1 MNFPG
6 KFEQDSS
13 LSHFSMHADLGSF
26 SLDGH
31 ANTVTIPNGHLLF
44 SGDYERS
51 GLDLIVSDHDHRVV
65 IHDYFRGEKRPTLVS
80 PEGAPL
86 DPKVIEALTGH
97 DAYAQAAGTAPAA
110 KVVGH
115 VVKMT
120 GSASIVRNG
129 VTIDAN
135 NGDTVYQ
142 SDVVQTGS
150 GSTLGLVLIDG
161 TTFNLTANARMMLND
176 LTYDG
181 TSTSLLTLVTAS
193 ASNTS
198 LFTLVQGAASFVAG
212 QVAKTGDMKVA
223 TPVAVIGIRG
233 TAVILDISSTDGKV
247 SISVVDQQDG
257 QIHAV
262 QVFNSVPVAGQPGVW
277 TSGDLIGT
285 VTSNGPALTVAP
297 AANFQVVVQESNKT
311 TAQVAQEFSTFQ
323 QVLTT
328 YDLGKQ
334 LAPNTPPPSDGK
346 RGDANPQSTTKFA
359 GSSTPPIELT
369 STQLITTASAQHLD
383 ANTETAIA
391 VTGSSSVSVTPTQ
404 SLSLLQVPIVQV
416 PPTTVAI
423 TSPAAV
429 GNIINQSDVAAGFI
443 ISGTATAGNSAVNG
457 QTATIAIIDSSNV
470 VKYTYTTTVTNGAW
484 SVNVTAAQ
492 AQALPDGSYIIKAT
506 VSDAVGNTATTVTQ
520 AITVD
525 AVPPAVAIVTIE
537 GGDNIINA
545 AEAAGGVQISGTAEI
560 GSTLAVNG
568 SAVTVDGTGHWTTA
582 VTPAGQGALVVTAV
596 ATDAAGNS
604 SSTSTTLTVDTIAPP
619 VATPV
624 TLVAGTED
632 TAYTITAATLLAG
645 ATDVDGPSLSI
656 TSVNVASGGGNLV
669 NNGNGT
675 WSYTPAVNYNGPVSF
690 SYTASDG
697 SLRSSST
704 ASVTL
709 AAVNDAPVAT
719 PVTLAAGTEDTA
731 YTITA
736 ATLLAGVSDVDGPSL
751 SITAVSVAS
760 GGGSLV
766 NNGNGTWSYKPAANY
781 NGPVSFNYTA
791 SDGSLS
797 ANSTASLT
805 LAAVNDAPVA
815 TPVALVAGTE
825 DTAYTITAATLLAGV
840 SDVDGPS
847 LSITA
852 VSVASGGGSLV
863 NNGNG
868 TWSYTPAAN
877 YNGPVSFNYTASDG
891 SLSANSTASLTLAA
905 VNDAPVATPV
915 ALAAGTEDTAYTITA
930 ATLLAGVSDV
940 D

>member
-26 SLDGH
+26 ALDGH

-44 SGDYERS
+44 SGNYERS
-51 GLDLIVSDHDHRVV
+51 GLDLIVSDQDHRVV
-65 IHDYFRGEKRPTLVS
+65 IHDYFRGEQRPTLVS

-115 VVKMT
+115 VVKTT
-120 GSASIVRNG
+120 GSASVVRNG
-129 VTIDAN
+129 VTIDVN

-142 SDVVQTGS
+142 NDVVQTGS

-161 TTFNLTANARMMLND
+161 ATFNLTANARMMLND

-181 TSTSLLTLVTAS
+181 TSTSLLTLVAAS

-247 SISVVDQQDG
+247 SISVVNQQDG
-257 QIHAV
+257 QTHDV
-262 QVFNSVPVAGQPGVW
+262 QVFKCVPVVAGQPGVC

-285 VTSNGPALTVAP
+285 VNSNGPALTVTP

-359 GSSTPPIELT
+359 GSSTPPIEST
-369 STQLITTASAQHLD
+369 STQLITTASVQHLD
-383 ANTETAIA
+383 ANTETTIV

-404 SLSLLQVPIVQV
+404 SLSLLQVPIAL

-429 GNIINQSDVAAGFI
+429 GNIINQSEVAAGFT
-443 ISGTATAGNSAVNG
+443 ISGTATAGSMLVNG
-457 QTATIAIIDSSNV
+457 QTATITIVDSSNV
-470 VKYTYTTTVTNGAW
+470 VKYTYTTIVANGAW
-484 SVNVTAAQ
+484 SVIVPAAQ
-492 AQALPDGSYIIKAT
+492 AQALADGDYIIKAT

-525 AVPPAVAIVTIE
+525 TVPPAVAIVTIE

-545 AEAAGGVQISGTAEI
+545 AEAAGGIQISGTAEI

-596 ATDAAGNS
+596 AADAAGNS
-604 SSTSTTLTVDTIAPP
+604 STTSTTLTVDTIAPA
-619 VATPV
+619 VAITTIEGGDNLINAAEAAGGIQVSGTAEIGSTLAVNGTAVTVDGTGHWTTSVTPAGQGALVV
-624 TLVAGTED
+624 TAV
-632 TAYTITAATLLAG
+632 
-645 ATDVDGPSLSI
+645 ATDV
-656 TSVNVASGGGNLV
+656 
-669 NNGNGT
+669 
-675 WSYTPAVNYNGPVSF
+675 
-690 SYTASDG
+690 
-697 SLRSSST
+697 
-704 ASVTL
+704 
-709 AAVNDAPVAT
+709 
-719 PVTLAAGTEDTA
+719 AG
-731 YTITA
+731 
-736 ATLLAGVSDVDGPSL
+736 
-751 SITAVSVAS
+751 
-760 GGGSLV
+760 
-766 NNGNGTWSYKPAANY
+766 
-781 NGPVSFNYTA
+781 
-791 SDGSLS
+791 
-797 ANSTASLT
+797 NSTSTSTTLT
-805 LAAVNDAPVA
+805 LDTIAP
-815 TPVALVAGTE
+815 
-825 DTAYTITAATLLAGV
+825 
-840 SDVDGPS
+840 
-847 LSITA
+847 
-852 VSVASGGGSLV
+852 
-863 NNGNG
+863 
-868 TWSYTPAAN
+868 
-877 YNGPVSFNYTASDG
+877 
-891 SLSANSTASLTLAA
+891 
-905 VNDAPVATPV
+905 
-915 ALAAGTEDTAYTITA
+915 
-930 ATLLAGVSDV
+930 
-940 D
+940 

>member
-26 SLDGH
+26 ALGGH
-31 ANTVTIPNGHLLF
+31 ANTVTVPNGHLLF

-51 GLDLIVSDHDHRVV
+51 GLDLIVSDQDHRVV
-65 IHDYFRGEKRPTLVS
+65 IHDYFRGEQRPTLVS

-97 DAYAQAAGTAPAA
+97 NAYAQAAGTAPAA

-115 VVKMT
+115 VVKTT
-120 GSASIVRNG
+120 GSASVVRNG
-129 VTIDAN
+129 VTIDVN

-142 SDVVQTGS
+142 NDVVQTGS

-161 TTFNLTANARMMLND
+161 ATFNLTANARMMLND

-181 TSTSLLTLVTAS
+181 TSTSLLTLVAAS

-247 SISVVDQQDG
+247 SISVVNQQDG
-257 QIHAV
+257 QTHDV
-262 QVFNSVPVAGQPGVW
+262 QVFKCVPVVAGQPGVC

-285 VTSNGPALTVAP
+285 VTSNGPALTVTP

-323 QVLTT
+323 QVLNT

-369 STQLITTASAQHLD
+369 STQLITTASVQLLD
-383 ANTETAIA
+383 ANTETTIL

-404 SLSLLQVPIVQV
+404 SLSLLQVPIAL

-429 GNIINQSDVAAGFI
+429 GNIINQSEVAAGFT
-443 ISGTATAGNSAVNG
+443 ISGTATAGSMLVNG
-457 QTATIAIIDSSNV
+457 QTATITIVDSSNV
-470 VKYTYTTTVTNGAW
+470 VKYTYTTIVANGAW
-484 SVNVTAAQ
+484 SVIVPAAQ
-492 AQALPDGSYIIKAT
+492 AQALADGDYIIKAT

-525 AVPPAVAIVTIE
+525 TVPPAVAIVTIE

-545 AEAAGGVQISGTAEI
+545 AEAAGGIQISGTAEV

-604 SSTSTTLTVDTIAPP
+604 TSTSTSTTLTVDTIAP
-619 VATPV
+619 
-624 TLVAGTED
+624 
-632 TAYTITAATLLAG
+632 
-645 ATDVDGPSLSI
+645 
-656 TSVNVASGGGNLV
+656 
-669 NNGNGT
+669 
-675 WSYTPAVNYNGPVSF
+675 
-690 SYTASDG
+690 
-697 SLRSSST
+697 
-704 ASVTL
+704 
-709 AAVNDAPVAT
+709 PVAT

-751 SITAVSVAS
+751 SITSVSVAS
-760 GGGSLV
+760 GGGSIV
-766 NNGNGTWSYKPAANY
+766 
-781 NGPVSFNYTA
+781 
-791 SDGSLS
+791 
-797 ANSTASLT
+797 
-805 LAAVNDAPVA
+805 
-815 TPVALVAGTE
+815 
-825 DTAYTITAATLLAGV
+825 
-840 SDVDGPS
+840 
-847 LSITA
+847 
-852 VSVASGGGSLV
+852 
-863 NNGNG
+863 
-868 TWSYTPAAN
+868 
-877 YNGPVSFNYTASDG
+877 
-891 SLSANSTASLTLAA
+891 
-905 VNDAPVATPV
+905 
-915 ALAAGTEDTAYTITA
+915 
-930 ATLLAGVSDV
+930 
-940 D
+940 

>member
-1 MNFPG
+1 
-6 KFEQDSS
+6 
-13 LSHFSMHADLGSF
+13 MHADLGSF

-247 SISVVDQQDG
+247 SVSVVNQQDG
-257 QIHAV
+257 QTHEV

-277 TSGDLIGT
+277 TAGDLIGT
-285 VTSNGPALTVAP
+285 VSSNGPALTVAP
-297 AANFQVVVQESNKT
+297 AANFQVIVQESNKT

-359 GSSTPPIELT
+359 GSSTPPIEST
-369 STQLITTASAQHLD
+369 SAQLITTASVQHLD
-383 ANTETAIA
+383 ANTETTIV

-404 SLSLLQVPIVQV
+404 SLSLLQVPIAL

-429 GNIINQSDVAAGFI
+429 GNIINQSEVAAGFT
-443 ISGTATAGNSAVNG
+443 ISGTATAVSMTVNG
-457 QTATIAIIDSSNV
+457 QTPTITIVDSSNAAN
-470 VKYTYTTTVTNGAW
+470 YTYTPIVANGGW
-484 SVNVTAAQ
+484 PVN
-492 AQALPDGSYIIKAT
+492 
-506 VSDAVGNTATTVTQ
+506 
-520 AITVD
+520 
-525 AVPPAVAIVTIE
+525 
-537 GGDNIINA
+537 
-545 AEAAGGVQISGTAEI
+545 
-560 GSTLAVNG
+560 
-568 SAVTVDGTGHWTTA
+568 
-582 VTPAGQGALVVTAV
+582 
-596 ATDAAGNS
+596 
-604 SSTSTTLTVDTIAPP
+604 
-619 VATPV
+619 
-624 TLVAGTED
+624 
-632 TAYTITAATLLAG
+632 
-645 ATDVDGPSLSI
+645 
-656 TSVNVASGGGNLV
+656 
-669 NNGNGT
+669 
-675 WSYTPAVNYNGPVSF
+675 
-690 SYTASDG
+690 
-697 SLRSSST
+697 
-704 ASVTL
+704 
-709 AAVNDAPVAT
+709 
-719 PVTLAAGTEDTA
+719 
-731 YTITA
+731 
-736 ATLLAGVSDVDGPSL
+736 
-751 SITAVSVAS
+751 
-760 GGGSLV
+760 
-766 NNGNGTWSYKPAANY
+766 
-781 NGPVSFNYTA
+781 
-791 SDGSLS
+791 
-797 ANSTASLT
+797 
-805 LAAVNDAPVA
+805 
-815 TPVALVAGTE
+815 
-825 DTAYTITAATLLAGV
+825 
-840 SDVDGPS
+840 
-847 LSITA
+847 
-852 VSVASGGGSLV
+852 
-863 NNGNG
+863 
-868 TWSYTPAAN
+868 
-877 YNGPVSFNYTASDG
+877 
-891 SLSANSTASLTLAA
+891 
-905 VNDAPVATPV
+905 
-915 ALAAGTEDTAYTITA
+915 
-930 ATLLAGVSDV
+930 
-940 D
+940 